1 MSDRMI
7 PRQDLSPFDNNDL
20 FDRGGCLT
28 AAGLQALQDDRLDD
42 LGRLEAAEHLTFC
55 DRCLARYTA
64 LLERIQLAA
73 PMRDLIPQVQ
83 ALMRLRRFRVLTN
96 RYVSTAAAIALAFML
111 WRFGAFGSVAVPQ
124 ASPADLSA
132 EPRATV
138 SEMLG
143 GALSDLSDG
152 MNGLLTTLQSTV
164 RSGWAQLADRD
175 GATPGDR

>member
-1 MSDRMI
+1 MSDTMI
-7 PRQDLSPFDNNDL
+7 PRENLLPFDNEDL

-28 AAGLQALQDDRLDD
+28 AAGLQALQDDQLDD

-64 LLERIQLAA
+64 LLERIQLSA

-111 WRFGAFGSVAVPQ
+111 WRFGAFGPTAAQTRMTRLPEEPRTSI
-124 ASPADLSA
+124 SRMLGDTLTDLSN
-132 EPRATV
+132 
-138 SEMLG
+138 
-143 GALSDLSDG
+143 G
-152 MNGLLTTLQSTV
+152 MNSLLGSLQATV
-164 RSGWAQLADRD
+164 RSGWEQL
-175 GATPGDR
+175 GDHRPQDTAR